1 MTVSQGWARDRY
13 TGRGGGLSKL
23 PGGGLFSGPGGGMYS
38 WPGGGMYS
46 GPGGGLSKLPGGG
59 LSTGPG
65 GGLSTSPGGGLYTG
79 PGGGLYAGPGG
90 GLSTEPG
97 GGLYAR
103 VCDQHY
109 RSNQPPIHIFV
120 EYLILLGMSDIA
132 ELLQKAHELE
142 PGDINLASSN
152 FRSMTA

>member
-1 MTVSQGWARDRY
+1 MSSLEGWPRDRY

-23 PGGGLFSGPGGGMYS
+23 PGGGLFTGPGGGMYS

-65 GGLSTSPGGGLYTG
+65 GGLSTT

-90 GLSTEPG
+90 GLSTEEGGGLYSGPG
-97 GGLYAR
+97 GGLHAD
-103 VCDQHY
+103 VCDKHY
-109 RSNQPPIHIFV
+109 RSNQPPIHIFI
-120 EYLILLGMSDIA
+120 EYLMLLGMTEIA
-132 ELLQKAHELE
+132 ELLRNAHELE
-142 PGDINLASSN
+142 PQKPALDLSNLHNKSA
-152 FRSMTA
+152 